1 MSPIFLFVRDK
12 IAIFAD
18 IMNKLKVCVL
28 WLCLAVAAGSCDFI
42 ERNKPL
48 VGAIG
53 DELMNEMGDGDGPES
68 ESDEAGAN
76 AADDV
81 ELQMQASP
89 DGTPEQILRRTG
101 YTLSYNKTTK
111 LPNWVAWRLTADRTT
126 GPAKRNGVDFEA
138 DTDVPAPRA
147 EDSDYYGSG
156 YDRGHMC
163 PAADNKFSK
172 KAMQESFLFTNM
184 CPQNGNLNRGDWN
197 EMEMAC
203 RGWAEKYGCVYV
215 VCGPVLYKGKHK
227 TIGKNKVVV
236 PEAFFK
242 VVLRLGDK
250 PEAIGFIYKNAEGN
264 RPKGDY
270 VNTVDE
276 VERITGI
283 DFFPSL
289 PDDVERRVE
298 ASADIGKW

>member
-1 MSPIFLFVRDK
+1 
-12 IAIFAD
+12 
-18 IMNKLKVCVL
+18 MNKVKFLVL
-28 WLCLAVAAGSCDFI
+28 SLCSFVVLSSCDFL

-48 VGAIG
+48 VNEVGRALVDEIENSQRSGGVADAASAPVAGG
-53 DELMNEMGDGDGPES
+53 DELLSQDT
-68 ESDEAGAN
+68 
-76 AADDV
+76 
-81 ELQMQASP
+81 P
-89 DGTPEQILRRTG
+89 DGVPEQMLRRAG
-101 YTLSYNKTTK
+101 YTASYNKTTK
-111 LPNWVAWRLTADRTT
+111 LPNWVAWHLTADRTT
-126 GPAKRNGVDFEA
+126 GPAKRSGVDFQA
-138 DTDVPAPRA
+138 DMDVPAPRA

-163 PAADNKFSK
+163 PAADNKYSE
-172 KAMQESFLFTNM
+172 KAMEESFLFTNM

-197 EMEMAC
+197 EMEQAC
-203 RGWAEKYGCVYV
+203 RRWAKEYGGVYV
-215 VCGPVLYKGKHK
+215 VCGPILYKGKHK

-242 VVLRLGDK
+242 VVLRTGENPK
-250 PEAIGFIYKNAEGN
+250 AIGFIYKNAEGN

-289 PDDVERRVE
+289 PDDVETKVE
-298 ASADIGKW
+298 AAADIADW

>member
-1 MSPIFLFVRDK
+1 MDRLK
-12 IAIFAD
+12 IYLLALCSFI
-18 IMNKLKVCVL
+18 VL
-28 WLCLAVAAGSCDFI
+28 GSCDFM
-42 ERNKPL
+42 ERNRPL
-48 VGAIG
+48 VDKVGKAVVS
-53 DELMNEMGDGDGPES
+53 ELL
-68 ESDEAGAN
+68 SDERHEGQVEEASA
-76 AADDV
+76 AAPADDK
-81 ELQMQASP
+81 LLGQASP
-89 DGTPEQILRRTG
+89 EGMPEQILRREG
-101 YTLSYNKTTK
+101 YTASYNKTTK
-111 LPNWVAWRLTADRTT
+111 LPNWVAWHLTADRTE
-126 GPAKRNGVDFEA
+126 GPAKRSGVDFEA

-163 PAADNKFSK
+163 PAADNKYSE
-172 KAMQESFLFTNM
+172 KAMRESFLFTNM

-203 RGWAEKYGCVYV
+203 RRWAKKYGGLYI
-215 VCGPVLYKGKHK
+215 VCGPILYKGRHK

-242 VVLRLGDK
+242 VVLRLGQEPK
-250 PEAIGFIYKNAEGN
+250 AIGFIYKNAEGN

-289 PDDVERRVE
+289 PDDVENRVE
-298 ASADIGKW
+298 ATADIDEW

>member
-1 MSPIFLFVRDK
+1 
-12 IAIFAD
+12 
-18 IMNKLKVCVL
+18 MNKVKFLVL
-28 WLCLAVAAGSCDFI
+28 SLCSFVVLSSCDFL

-48 VGAIG
+48 VNEVGRALDDEIENSQRSGGVADAASAPVAGG
-53 DELMNEMGDGDGPES
+53 DELLSQDT
-68 ESDEAGAN
+68 
-76 AADDV
+76 
-81 ELQMQASP
+81 P
-89 DGTPEQILRRTG
+89 DGVPEQMLRRTG
-101 YTLSYNKTTK
+101 YTVSYNKATK
-111 LPNWVAWRLTADRTT
+111 LPNWVAWHLTADRTT
-126 GPAKRNGVDFEA
+126 GPAKRSGVDFQA
-138 DTDVPAPRA
+138 DMDVPAPRA

-163 PAADNKFSK
+163 PAADNKYSE
-172 KAMQESFLFTNM
+172 KAMEESFLFTNM

-197 EMEMAC
+197 EMEQAC
-203 RGWAEKYGCVYV
+203 RRWAKEYGGVYV
-215 VCGPVLYKGKHK
+215 VCGPILYKGKHK

-242 VVLRLGDK
+242 VVLRTGENPK
-250 PEAIGFIYKNAEGN
+250 AIGFIYKNAEGN

-289 PDDVERRVE
+289 PDGVENKVE
-298 ASADIGKW
+298 ATADISDWGN

>member
-1 MSPIFLFVRDK
+1 MK
-12 IAIFAD
+12 
-18 IMNKLKVCVL
+18 KLKFYVL
-28 WLCLAVAAGSCDFI
+28 VLCSAMSVVSCDAIGRNKSALNELGKELAAVAGGAQKPEAVGS
-42 ERNKPL
+42 
-48 VGAIG
+48 V
-53 DELMNEMGDGDGPES
+53 
-68 ESDEAGAN
+68 
-76 AADDV
+76 AADAGDR
-81 ELQMQASP
+81 LQMQKTPA
-89 DGTPEQILRRTG
+89 GTPEQILRRTA
-101 YTLSYNKTTK
+101 YVASYNKETK
-111 LPNWVAWRLTADRTT
+111 LPNWVAWHLTADRTT
-126 GPAKRNGVDFEA
+126 GPAKRSGVDFEA
-138 DTDVPAPRA
+138 DADVPVPRA

-172 KAMQESFLFTNM
+172 KAMEESFLFTNM

-203 RGWAEKYGCVYV
+203 RKWAEEYGGVYV
-215 VCGPVLYKGKHK
+215 VCGPILYKGRHK
-227 TIGKNKVVV
+227 TIGRNKVVV

-242 VVLRLGDK
+242 VVLRLGDA
-250 PEAIGFIYKNAEGN
+250 PEAIGFIYKNTEGN

-289 PDDVERRVE
+289 PDGVEKAVE
-298 ASADIGKW
+298 AKADINEW